1 MGTKISEISIT
12 CLGLSFKPN
21 IDDLRQSP
29 ALEIAKKIS
38 LMSFKKLYLVE
49 PNIFIMPNCFEDDND
64 IELVSLEFAVNSSDI
79 VVLLV
84 DHNEFNQI
92 DLDLL
97 SDKYV
102 IDTCGIWS

>member
-1 MGTKISEISIT
+1 MKNVFLGQEIHGERNVNGFSFYDSI
-12 CLGLSFKPN
+12 
-21 IDDLRQSP
+21 
-29 ALEIAKKIS
+29 
-38 LMSFKKLYLVE
+38 KLYLVE
-49 PNIFIMPNCFEDDND
+49 PNIFIMPNCFEYDND
-64 IELVSLEFAVNSSDI
+64 IELVNLEFAVNSSDI

-102 IDTCGIWS
+102 IDTRGIWS

>member
-1 MGTKISEISIT
+1 
-12 CLGLSFKPN
+12 
-21 IDDLRQSP
+21 
-29 ALEIAKKIS
+29 
-38 LMSFKKLYLVE
+38 MSFKKLYLVE